1 MGNKTLSRRKFLH
14 AFSKTPVGADNPND
28 PIFDKFVRKSGR
40 RRLNGPGMHNFSTE
54 PEAADQSALR
64 VNPVTSTLAPY
75 TGVWTISEVLHLL
88 RRTNFGYKKTDA
100 DNLLG
105 LGMNSAVNAL
115 LNVNTAAAPPINW
128 YQNIQ
133 PDENN
138 IPYGADWTN
147 NAFSNWDPGQ
157 QTNVYRN
164 DAVRYWL
171 MGLSLNQDVTIR
183 EKMTWFWYHF
193 MPVDFEFIFQ
203 SNNNYVSSNSA
214 RILYQYMKMFRD
226 NCLGNYKNLVKQMA
240 MQPAMMFFLNNQANS
255 AAAPDEN
262 FARELMELFTLGK
275 DPLSQYTQADVV
287 AAAKVLTG
295 WRVLNLNSI
304 NTTTTFDSTKHDTS
318 VKQFSAFFNNTSIPN
333 RGAAEFDELIDMI
346 FAKQQVVSEYI
357 CRRLYR
363 YFVYYDIDQYIETN
377 IITPLAQTFVANNW
391 NILPVLQQLFKSEH
405 FYDMANRGVTI
416 KSPFDVVIGTMR
428 IFNVSSNVSDQT
440 NYQAQYQLWGYL
452 NYNRSK
458 QMEQEMGSIPNVS
471 GWSAYYQEPAF
482 HEYWINSY
490 TVQRRFAYMQ
500 ALTNGITL
508 TENGLTT
515 VLRINLISYVQQ
527 FGNTICQ
534 NPNLLTAEVIK
545 WLLPIDLSQGQKDSI
560 KAQTLL
566 YQQTTDN
573 YWTSAW
579 NNYIA
584 DPSNVSFTS
593 IVTDRL
599 RSLVYTIIQL
609 AEFQLM

>member
-1 MGNKTLSRRKFLH
+1 MGNKTLSRRKFLR
-14 AFSKTPVGADNPND
+14 AFSKTAVEAGNPND
-28 PIFDKFVRKSGR
+28 PIFDKYVRKSGG
-40 RRLNGPGMHNFSTE
+40 RRLNGTGMHNFSTG
-54 PEAADQSALR
+54 PAPANEAELR
-64 VNPVTSTLAPY
+64 VNPITSTLAPY
-75 TGVWTISEVLHLL
+75 NGNWTISEVLHLL
-88 RRTNFGYKKTDA
+88 RRTGYGYKKSDA
-100 DNLLG
+100 DNLLAM
-105 LGMNSAVNAL
+105 GMNSAVNAI

-157 QTNVYRN
+157 QTNTYRN
-164 DAVRYWL
+164 DALRYWL
-171 MGLSLNQDVTIR
+171 MGLSLNQDITIR
-183 EKMTWFWYHF
+183 EKMTWFWYHL

-203 SNNNYVSSNSA
+203 SNNDYVNTNSA

-226 NCLGNYKNLVKQMA
+226 NCLGNYKNLVKLMA
-240 MQPAMMFFLNNQANS
+240 MQPAMMFYLNNQANS

-295 WRVLNLNSI
+295 WRVRNLNTL
-304 NTTTTFDSTKHDTS
+304 NTVTEFDSTKHDTS
-318 VKQFSAFFNNTSIPN
+318 TKQFSSFFNNTAIPN
-333 RGAAEFDELIDMI
+333 RGAAEFDALIDMI

-405 FYDMANRGVTI
+405 FYDMANRGVII
-416 KSPFDVVIGTMR
+416 KSPFDVVVGTMR
-428 IFNVSSNVSDQT
+428 IFNIDSNVTDQT

-452 NYNRSK
+452 NNTRSK

-500 ALTNGITL
+500 ALINGITL
-508 TENGLTT
+508 TENGLTS
-515 VLRINLISYVQQ
+515 VLKINLITYVQQ
-527 FGNTICQ
+527 FGNSICQ

-560 KAQTLL
+560 KGQTLL
-566 YQQTTDN
+566 YQQTTDS

-579 NNYIA
+579 NNYLA
-584 DPSNVSFTS
+584 DPLNATFTS

-599 RSLVYTIIQL
+599 RSLVYTVIQL